1 MVSNL
6 LLKLILALTVA
17 VVALP
22 TRLALGYSRLD
33 AERVTSETE
42 ESVEQKLID
51 GPELDAAF
59 GVTAECCLP
68 QSHWTPLYLKDLCC
82 AGRGSIELYT
92 ARGPPRF

>member
-33 AERVTSETE
+33 ADRVTSETE

-51 GPELDAAF
+51 GPELDVAF
-59 GVTAECCLP
+59 GVSADYCFP
-68 QSHWTPLYLKDLCC
+68 QLHWTPIFFRDLRG
-82 AGRGSIELYT
+82 AGLGSLDLHT
-92 ARGPPRF
+92 ARGPPGR